1 LDGSIHDS
9 ALQSYHLGQ
18 WKSPK
23 RSTIQ
28 FADYV
33 QDRIAASRRVV
44 DIGCGAGAAT
54 AHLASRHSGSEL
66 VGIDVSQK
74 LVDIAKMLSSTDN
87 LRNLSFE
94 VEDCFDLRARSG
106 VDGVVSLQTL
116 SWLPNYEEPLRQIFE
131 KLSPDWVA
139 ASSLFYDGDI
149 SCRIEVDEH
158 VAGNR
163 FFYNVYAIPAVA
175 RFAEKF
181 GYQLT
186 DARPFV
192 IDIDLPRPSDRDA
205 MATYTVRTADP
216 DAPERLQVSGPLLMN
231 WHFVTLT
238 RRVERQ

>member
-1 LDGSIHDS
+1 MDDSIHDG
-9 ALQSYHLGQ
+9 ALQSYHLAQ
-18 WKSPK
+18 WNSPK

-33 QDRIAASRRVV
+33 EHRLAAARRVV

-54 AHLASRHSGSEL
+54 AHMASRHSGTEFI
-66 VGIDVSQK
+66 GIDLSQK
-74 LVDIAKMLSSTDN
+74 LVGIARTLSSTEN

-94 VEDCFDLRARSG
+94 VGDCFDLTAREG
-106 VDGVVSLQTL
+106 IDGVLSLQTL
-116 SWLPNYEEPLRQIFE
+116 SWLPNYEEPLQQIFE

-158 VAGNR
+158 AAGRR
-163 FFYNVYAIPAVA
+163 FFYNVYAIPAVG
-175 RFAEKF
+175 RVAERF
-181 GYQLT
+181 GYQVV
-186 DARPFV
+186 DARPFE
-192 IDIDLPRPSDRDA
+192 IDIDLPRPSDRNA

-238 RRVERQ
+238 RRAERR

>member
-1 LDGSIHDS
+1 
-9 ALQSYHLGQ
+9 
-18 WKSPK
+18 
-23 RSTIQ
+23 
-28 FADYV
+28 
-33 QDRIAASRRVV
+33 
-44 DIGCGAGAAT
+44 
-54 AHLASRHSGSEL
+54 L